1 VFGKTEHCTL
11 NFLDTQRTHSV
22 FASDWFRECGD
33 FDQEQ
38 EEEQA
43 EEEKL
48 RPKRFEVLT
57 AIAHQLELSKPAPQM
72 AVNHQ

>member
-1 VFGKTEHCTL
+1 ML

-33 FDQEQ
+33 FGQEQ
-38 EEEQA
+38 KEEQA

-48 RPKRFEVLT
+48 RPKIFELLI

-72 AVNHQ
+72 VVNHQ

>member
-1 VFGKTEHCTL
+1 
-11 NFLDTQRTHSV
+11 V

-33 FDQEQ
+33 FDQEP

-57 AIAHQLELSKPAPQM
+57 AILHQLELSTPAPQM
-72 AVNHQ
+72 AVNHQKRWPAR